1 MRSFF
6 TLSVLALAATAV
18 AKRGCAPDPNNEGSG
33 WYQVVSGDTLN
44 DSKWCS
50 ARVTQPSPEGHL
62 ADMNTAVA
70 ADFGS
75 DADTLAA
82 ASGIANKD
90 VIFPGDIITVP
101 CA

>member
-1 MRSFF
+1 MTVSHADSLSLDFAVEDHLL
-6 TLSVLALAATAV
+6 TLIPV
-18 AKRGCAPDPNNEGSG
+18 
-33 WYQVVSGDTLN
+33 
-44 DSKWCS
+44 
-50 ARVTQPSPEGHL
+50 
-62 ADMNTAVA
+62 VA

-101 CA
+101 CPAS

>member
-1 MRSFF
+1 MTVSDALSLSHIFAPENYLL
-6 TLSVLALAATAV
+6 TLVPV
-18 AKRGCAPDPNNEGSG
+18 
-33 WYQVVSGDTLN
+33 
-44 DSKWCS
+44 
-50 ARVTQPSPEGHL
+50 
-62 ADMNTAVA
+62 VA

-101 CA
+101 CPAS

>member
-1 MRSFF
+1 MHSFI
-6 TLSVLALAATAV
+6 TISILALVASAV
-18 AKRGCAPDPNNEGSG
+18 AKRGCRHDPNNEGSG

-44 DSKWCS
+44 DI
-50 ARVTQPSPEGHL
+50 
-62 ADMNTAVA
+62 A

-90 VIFPGDIITVP
+90 VIFPGDMN
-101 CA
+101 

>member
-1 MRSFF
+1 MI
-6 TLSVLALAATAV
+6 
-18 AKRGCAPDPNNEGSG
+18 
-33 WYQVVSGDTLN
+33 VSDLLRVSLN
-44 DSKWCS
+44 LVRK
-50 ARVTQPSPEGHL
+50 GHL
-62 ADMNTAVA
+62 ADMNTLVA

>member
-1 MRSFF
+1 MTVSDANS
-6 TLSVLALAATAV
+6 LPLNCVLGGYLT
-18 AKRGCAPDPNNEGSG
+18 
-33 WYQVVSGDTLN
+33 
-44 DSKWCS
+44 
-50 ARVTQPSPEGHL
+50 
-62 ADMNTAVA
+62 DMNTVVA

-101 CA
+101 CP

>member
-1 MRSFF
+1 MRSFI
-6 TLSVLALAATAV
+6 TLSLLALAATAV
-18 AKRGCAPDPNNEGSG
+18 AKRGCAHDPNNEGSG

-44 DSKWCS
+44 DI
-50 ARVTQPSPEGHL
+50 
-62 ADMNTAVA
+62 A

-101 CA
+101 CP

>member
-1 MRSFF
+1 MTVSDTDLHHSTPPPRSFP
-6 TLSVLALAATAV
+6 T
-18 AKRGCAPDPNNEGSG
+18 
-33 WYQVVSGDTLN
+33 
-44 DSKWCS
+44 DSI
-50 ARVTQPSPEGHL
+50 PI
-62 ADMNTAVA
+62 VA

-101 CA
+101 CP